1 MRAFGAVVAGAVLA
15 VLDSREDRALR
26 GAIACALLRDAPPW
40 DVLAPVAELTNAL
53 LGRLRGALLIHCPP
67 AIRPRRIDRDA
78 PLIQMPRVA
87 RARPAPTPGIGR
99 GVAARSAPWPDRCL
113 RYPDPPCTHELFHAL
128 GHHGSCSPWAA
139 ALHGSF
145 PWLCLAR
152 TPTLPVIPADPLCPL
167 GSRGIAVTRGVR
179 ARAAIPGRDVERHPG
194 SGRHPGALMHAT
206 RGERC
211 WWRAE
216 AQGQHGMLFH
226 AAWRH
231 HVQRSR
237 VLAPCGARHAGCGH
251 GWIPSPGRGFWAHP
265 GVASADVGVLSI
277 RHPSSCETL
286 SPRQSVERVPS
297 ATANRKV

>member
-40 DVLAPVAELTNAL
+40 DVLAPFAELTNAL
-53 LGRLRGALLIHCPP
+53 LGRLRGALLIHRPP

-87 RARPAPTPGIGR
+87 RARPAPTPGLGR
-99 GVAARSAPWPDRCL
+99 GVAARSAPWPDRVL
-113 RYPDPPCTHELFHAL
+113 RYPDPPCTHALFHAL

-167 GSRGIAVTRGVR
+167 GSRGTAVTRGVR
-179 ARAAIPGRDVERHPG
+179 ARAAIPDRDVERHPAVQR
-194 SGRHPGALMHAT
+194 RHPGALMHAT

-216 AQGQHGMLFH
+216 AQGQHGMLLH

-231 HVQRSR
+231 HVPRSR
-237 VLAPCGARHAGCGH
+237 VLAP
-251 GWIPSPGRGFWAHP
+251 
-265 GVASADVGVLSI
+265 
-277 RHPSSCETL
+277 
-286 SPRQSVERVPS
+286 
-297 ATANRKV
+297 